1 MRRCG
6 AAGVDCIRR
15 HSANK
20 RLSATSS
27 SGHSNGVGTVRVL
40 PRRAPN
46 RGRLSCRYAS
56 LQSRSPNSSWP
67 RHASIA
73 HLPGV
78 AQDHHRPAAQ
88 LYRRQARDLRTGGC
102 PTCVRQGSRP
112 REQSRREQP
121 PTDSGTRASY
131 ARVARPAT
139 HATLPVVLWSD
150 PPTFRAEEAPITRG
164 APSQT
169 TRYPLRRL
177 ARVHWRGPE
186 SVSDKLRLSSVAFS
200 SSMVVKLTMPRIAIE

>member
-1 MRRCG
+1 MSSTRLCPHQICPLAKWTTRSDGKPLISRLIPAAQCDPSRRRVQAG
-6 AAGVDCIRR
+6 RSLSQTKSAGGGNAALRGCRGDCIRR

-40 PRRAPN
+40 PRHAPN

-73 HLPGV
+73 HLPG
-78 AQDHHRPAAQ
+78 
-88 LYRRQARDLRTGGC
+88 AR
-102 PTCVRQGSRP
+102 
-112 REQSRREQP
+112 
-121 PTDSGTRASY
+121 
-131 ARVARPAT
+131 
-139 HATLPVVLWSD
+139 
-150 PPTFRAEEAPITRG
+150 
-164 APSQT
+164 SQT

-200 SSMVVKLTMPRIAIE
+200 SSMVVKLAMLRIAIE